1 MARRLVL
8 RCATCCI
15 AVLFSRMHGEGFL
28 FFLVGGS
35 GSRVFC
41 VYLFMHKCIP
51 VRGFYFFWD
60 TPALGK
66 DTRRSRCNSGGSS
79 GLKTNH
85 NHRGASPVAM
95 LTTSDYYGAK
105 TINHAIHSLK
115 IWDMLEIWGAQQGPA
130 QQDTSLPHPLAIGQ
144 HNAFYHYVCM
154 VTAWGGHRR
163 NMSDLDLPTAGQELW
178 KQSPAHMF
186 CQRQFYSGVDDPLQI
201 YCSLDQSARMIM
213 QARDN
218 ILVPLATWMLVR
230 SWAVFFV
237 FWFSYF
243 SLWCLG
249 SHPSPKRLGQ
259 ATSNPMLNEITVA
272 RSWQQRWKL
281 ACATLFGPSAL
292 IYTNMKDSIWFQ
304 CCTFCRSCTGSNPCN
319 RIQLDATGRFS
330 ACCGQP
336 WHKSL
341 SLTSSSRTL

>member
-1 MARRLVL
+1 
-8 RCATCCI
+8 
-15 AVLFSRMHGEGFL
+15 MHSGSWIL
-28 FFLVGGS
+28 FF
-35 GSRVFC
+35 
-41 VYLFMHKCIP
+41 
-51 VRGFYFFWD
+51 FWHAC
-60 TPALGK
+60 PWGK
-66 DTRRSRCNSGGSS
+66 DTRRSRCTSGGSS

-186 CQRQFYSGVDDPLQI
+186 CQRQSYSGVDDPLQI

-230 SWAVFFV
+230 SWAVFFCFLV
-237 FWFSYF
+237 FIF
-243 SLWCLG
+243 
-249 SHPSPKRLGQ
+249 
-259 ATSNPMLNEITVA
+259 
-272 RSWQQRWKL
+272 
-281 ACATLFGPSAL
+281 
-292 IYTNMKDSIWFQ
+292 
-304 CCTFCRSCTGSNPCN
+304 
-319 RIQLDATGRFS
+319 
-330 ACCGQP
+330 
-336 WHKSL
+336 
-341 SLTSSSRTL
+341 